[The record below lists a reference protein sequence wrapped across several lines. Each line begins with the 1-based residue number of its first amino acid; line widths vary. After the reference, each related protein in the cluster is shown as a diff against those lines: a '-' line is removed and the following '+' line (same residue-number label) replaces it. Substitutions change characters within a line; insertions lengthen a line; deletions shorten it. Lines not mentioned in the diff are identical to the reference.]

1 MTSKRFMDL
10 LFTIP
15 GIILL
20 SPIMLVI
27 AVWIKCDSKGPII
40 YKQKRVGLGERLFN
54 VYKFRSMVTDADKA
68 SLLTV
73 RADDRVTRAGRFL
86 RKTKLDELPQL
97 FNVLIGNMSLVGP
110 RPEVAKYV
118 AFYPPEAKKLIF
130 SVKPGITERASV
142 EYKDENDLL
151 DCADDPEKTYIEK
164 ILPVKIRYS
173 VAYAKSHTVL
183 DDLKIIMATIKA
195 IVS

>member
-10 LFTIP
+10 LITIP

>member
-20 SPIMLVI
+20 SPVMLAI
-27 AVWIKCDSKGPII
+27 AVWIKCDSKGPVI

-54 VYKFRSMVTDADKA
+54 VYKFRTMVVDADKA

-118 AFYPPEAKKLIF
+118 ALYPPEAKRLIF

>member
-173 VAYAKSHTVL
+173 VAYAKLHTVL

>member
-10 LFTIP
+10 LITIP

-151 DCADDPEKTYIEK
+151 ECADDPEKTYIEK
-164 ILPVKIRYS
+164 ILPVKIRYYTD
-173 VAYAKSHTVL
+173 YAKSHNVW
-183 DDLKIIMATIKA
+183 DDLCIILATIKA
-195 IVS
+195 IIF

>member
-20 SPIMLVI
+20 SPVMLAI
-27 AVWIKCDSKGPII
+27 AVWIKCDSKGPVI

-54 VYKFRSMVTDADKA
+54 VYKFRTMVVDADKA

-118 AFYPPEAKKLIF
+118 ALYPPEAKRLIF

-151 DCADDPEKTYIEK
+151 ECADDPEKTYIEK

>member
-151 DCADDPEKTYIEK
+151 ECADDPEKTYIEK